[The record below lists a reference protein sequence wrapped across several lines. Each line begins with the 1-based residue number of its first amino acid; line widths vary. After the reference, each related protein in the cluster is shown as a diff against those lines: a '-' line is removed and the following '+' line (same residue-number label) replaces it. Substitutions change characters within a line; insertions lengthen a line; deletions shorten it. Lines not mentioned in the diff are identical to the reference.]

1 MSFVTKVVCMWHTH
15 MLPQQQ
21 FIYFNFHP
29 LKGMSH
35 PRVNANNT
43 AFCLCTPDYN
53 YTCLF
58 IPTEIPRMVH
68 SVDRDDLYPDSL

>member
-1 MSFVTKVVCMWHTH
+1 

-21 FIYFNFHP
+21 LIYFNFHP

-35 PRVNANNT
+35 HRVNANNT
-43 AFCLCTPDYN
+43 ALCLCTPDYN
-53 YTCLF
+53 YTGLF
-58 IPTEIPRMVH
+58 ISTEIPRMVH